1 MNLTGER
8 LELGRGGRRNN
19 PWRILILILL
29 IGAGALVL
37 QLEQTGRVQPLF
49 LPTPTPT
56 RTAETYAAEGEA
68 HFSAGDLDRAILA
81 YQQAT
86 LLNPGDAELW
96 ADLARIQVYSSDLLP
111 TAQERIARLAEAR
124 TSIDSGIAANPD
136 SAFAQA
142 VRALVY
148 DWSAAAEY
156 RTSLATG
163 DFVFVQ
169 AVMDSTGA
177 LEARTIEPADSAQ
190 MDTEEEISEG
200 QIAFSGVIEVMG
212 EDAWTISGRSVALTN
227 ATIIRN
233 VNRREQFLTEAE
245 AAAVRARQL
254 DPNSKLALAFY
265 AEVLVDQ
272 QKFAQALDLAQTA
285 VEALA
290 ANPTSDPYDMDV
302 HRVYGTV
309 LENYGLYA
317 SAINEYINAVE
328 ISPNLTFLYLRIGAN
343 YRRLL
348 DYDRALEYFDLA
360 ARINAQLGIEDP
372 TPYLAIGRT
381 YLQQGEFFVS
391 ALNIERALAISPSNA
406 DYYGQLGIV
415 YFKARNY
422 ESAIPVLQC
431 AVQGCTPEENGLL
444 LCNLGMLLCEED
456 LESYASY
463 GTEVIGL
470 PLSDLSLEYYY
481 TYGSVLAA
489 YDGEPEFPNACERA
503 EVVFQ
508 ELMAIYGDDPIV
520 REIVA
525 ENRAICSGTV
535 GETGQE

>member
-8 LELGRGGRRNN
+8 LDLSRGGGRNN
-19 PWRILILILL
+19 PWRIIILVVFIA
-29 IGAGALVL
+29 AGVLVL
-37 QLEQTGRVQPLF
+37 QLEQSGQVQPLF

-56 RTAETYAAEGEA
+56 RTAETFAEEGMA
-68 HFSAGDLDRAILA
+68 HFSAGDLDRAIQA

-86 LLNPGDAELW
+86 LLNPNDAVLW

-111 TAQERIARLAEAR
+111 TSQERMARLAEAR
-124 TSIDSGIAANPD
+124 TSIEAGVAANPD
-136 SAFAQA
+136 SAFAHA

-156 RTSLATG
+156 RTSLAPG
-163 DFVFVQ
+163 DLVFVQ
-169 AVMDSTGA
+169 AVMDADGNM
-177 LEARTIEPADSAQ
+177 EARTIEPADTAA
-190 MDTEEEISEG
+190 DPEEAFAEG
-200 QIAFSGVIEVMG
+200 QVAFSGVIEVAG
-212 EDAWTISGRSVALTN
+212 TDAWTISGRSVAITQSTL
-227 ATIIRN
+227 IRN

-245 AAAVRARQL
+245 AAAVRSRQL
-254 DPNSKLALAFY
+254 DPGSKLALAFY

-272 QKFAQALDLAQTA
+272 QKFAQALDLAQAA
-285 VEALA
+285 VEAIA
-290 ANPTSDPYDMDV
+290 ENIIPDPYDMDV

-317 SAINEYINAVE
+317 SAINEYLNAVE
-328 ISPNLTFLYLRIGAN
+328 ISPNLTFLYIRIGAN

-348 DYDRALEYFDLA
+348 DYVRALEYFDLA
-360 ARINAQLGIEDP
+360 ARTNAQLGIEDP

-391 ALNIERALAISPSNA
+391 ALNIEQALAISPANA

-431 AVQGCTPEENGLL
+431 AVEGCTPEENGRL
-444 LCNLGMLLCEED
+444 LCDLGMILCEED
-456 LESYASY
+456 LESYAAY
-463 GTEVIGL
+463 GAEVVGL

-489 YDGEPEFPNACERA
+489 YDGEPEFPNACQRA
-503 EVVFQ
+503 EIVFQ
-508 ELMAIYGDDPIV
+508 ELMALYGSDPIV
-520 REIVA
+520 AEIVA
-525 ENRAICSGTV
+525 ENRAICSGV
-535 GETGQE
+535 FAEAPEE